1 MCSTSLIIRDTQI
14 KTTVRYHFAS
24 IMMATIK
31 KKQKITS
38 VVKDMKKLEELC
50 ALLVGLQNGATITEK
65 SMKIPQ
71 EIKNRTGI

>member
-1 MCSTSLIIRDTQI
+1 MTNKHMKMCSTSLIIRDTQI

-31 KKQKITS
+31 KKKQKITS

-50 ALLVGLQNGATITEK
+50 ALLVGL
-65 SMKIPQ
+65 
-71 EIKNRTGI
+71 